1 MKRIV
6 YYIIMVALV
15 ASQTLMA
22 APPKKKSSS
31 KKKTYSTTKK
41 WKGATRNI
49 HHVAMWGGVGY
60 SGLVNQYDNSKFIGG
75 GGGLLGVG
83 YEYRYDHFIF
93 NAGPELRLFSSMDRI
108 TFLGPYDVAIMA
120 DGYNQT
126 KHYLFSDPL
135 NENHA
140 VGQIMLPITFGGRWK
155 NVYFLAGAK
164 VGYTIFG
171 TYKQKG
177 ELTTTITDDM
187 AYDPN
192 WSNMPNHNAYT
203 NAPYVA
209 KGKNNYG
216 LDIALTAE
224 VGVDINSF
232 LSKQWNERN
241 EKKEHPWHM
250 RASIFMDYG
259 LMNMSLAQQGPI
271 ALPTEQ
277 NITTQSLHSSVWANS
292 RLNSLMVGVKF
303 MALLQINKPQ
313 PPKPK
318 KPTMV
323 LYLTDNQTDKAIAS
337 ATVQITPLQGKKPKT
352 TKKTTNKKGM
362 LVAKIS
368 AGQYHMQLSHPDYI
382 ATIHDYQHPEWGDTI
397 TLTMQPRP
405 DFKFYVRDAK
415 SDSLV
420 AANITFINS
429 NGATVATV
437 KTDSITGFAKLR
449 LPLNTQIK
457 IRIEADNYLTFTDN
471 VSDIGAEVM
480 YKIEPIIKKRAII
493 LHNLFFATN
502 KTTILPESES
512 AMQNLYE
519 LMVENPELRIRI
531 TGHTDNVGT
540 NIDNQ
545 KLSEGRAKSVK
556 DNLVQRGISA
566 ERIETDG
573 KGETQPIT
581 TNDTEEGRA
590 KNRRVEFVIL

>member
-1 MKRIV
+1 
-6 YYIIMVALV
+6 MVALV

-93 NAGPELRLFSSMDRI
+93 NAGPELRLFSSMDKI
-108 TFLGPYDVAIMA
+108 TFPGPYDVAIMA

-397 TLTMQPRP
+397 SLTMQPRP

>member
-93 NAGPELRLFSSMDRI
+93 NAGPELRLFSSMDKI
-108 TFLGPYDVAIMA
+108 TFPGPYDVAIMA

-250 RASIFMDYG
+250 RASVFMDYG

>member
-93 NAGPELRLFSSMDRI
+93 NAGPELRLFSSMDKI
-108 TFLGPYDVAIMA
+108 TFPGPYDVAIMA

-140 VGQIMLPITFGGRWK
+140 VGQIMLPVTFGGRWK

-259 LMNMSLAQQGPI
+259 LMNMSLAQQGSI

>member
-93 NAGPELRLFSSMDRI
+93 NAGPELRLFSSMDKI
-108 TFLGPYDVAIMA
+108 TFPGPYDVAIMA

-397 TLTMQPRP
+397 SLTMQPRP

>member
-41 WKGATRNI
+41 WKGATRNV

-93 NAGPELRLFSSMDRI
+93 NAGPELRLFSSMDKI
-108 TFLGPYDVAIMA
+108 TFPGPYDVAIMA

-313 PPKPK
+313 PPKPQ

-397 TLTMQPRP
+397 SLTMQPRP

-420 AANITFINS
+420 AANITFSNS

>member
-93 NAGPELRLFSSMDRI
+93 NAGPELRLFSSMDKI
-108 TFLGPYDVAIMA
+108 TFPGPYDVAIMA

-429 NGATVATV
+429 NGATVATA

-519 LMVENPELRIRI
+519 LMAENPELRIRI

>member
-93 NAGPELRLFSSMDRI
+93 NAGPELRLFSSMDKI
-108 TFLGPYDVAIMA
+108 TFPGPYDVAIMA

-140 VGQIMLPITFGGRWK
+140 VGQIMLPVTFGGRWK

-177 ELTTTITDDM
+177 KLTTTITDDM

-259 LMNMSLAQQGPI
+259 LMNMSLAQQGSI

>member
-93 NAGPELRLFSSMDRI
+93 NAGPELRLFSSMDKI
-108 TFLGPYDVAIMA
+108 TFPGPYDVAIMA

-519 LMVENPELRIRI
+519 LMAENPELRIRI

>member
-93 NAGPELRLFSSMDRI
+93 NAGPELRLFSSMDKI
-108 TFLGPYDVAIMA
+108 TFPGPYDVAIMA

-352 TKKTTNKKGM
+352 TKKTTNKKGV

-397 TLTMQPRP
+397 SLTMQPRP

>member
-93 NAGPELRLFSSMDRI
+93 NAGPELRLFSSMDKI
-108 TFLGPYDVAIMA
+108 TFPGPYDVAIMA

-352 TKKTTNKKGM
+352 TKKTTNKNGM

-397 TLTMQPRP
+397 SLTMQPRP

>member
-1 MKRIV
+1 
-6 YYIIMVALV
+6 MVALV

-49 HHVAMWGGVGY
+49 HHVAMWGGVVY

-93 NAGPELRLFSSMDRI
+93 NAGPELRLFSSMDKI
-108 TFLGPYDVAIMA
+108 TFPSPYDVAIMA

-250 RASIFMDYG
+250 RASVFVDYG

-429 NGATVATV
+429 NGATVATA

>member
-93 NAGPELRLFSSMDRI
+93 NAGPELRLFSSMDKI
-108 TFLGPYDVAIMA
+108 TFPAPYDVAIMA

-429 NGATVATV
+429 NGATVATA

>member
-41 WKGATRNI
+41 WKGATRNV

-93 NAGPELRLFSSMDRI
+93 NAGPELRLFSSMDKI
-108 TFLGPYDVAIMA
+108 TFPGPYDVAIMA

>member
-93 NAGPELRLFSSMDRI
+93 NAGPELRLFSSMDKI
-108 TFLGPYDVAIMA
+108 TFPGPYDVAIMA

-250 RASIFMDYG
+250 RASVFIDYG

-277 NITTQSLHSSVWANS
+277 NITTQSLHSSAWANG

-337 ATVQITPLQGKKPKT
+337 ATVQITPQQGKKPKT

-362 LVAKIS
+362 LVTKLS

-382 ATIHDYQHPEWGDTI
+382 ATTHDYQQPEWGDTI
-397 TLTMQPRP
+397 SLAMQPRP

>member
-93 NAGPELRLFSSMDRI
+93 NAGPELRLFSSMDKI
-108 TFLGPYDVAIMA
+108 TFPGPYDVAIMA

-250 RASIFMDYG
+250 RASVFMDYG

-277 NITTQSLHSSVWANS
+277 NITTQSLHSSIWANS

>member
-41 WKGATRNI
+41 WKGATRNV

-93 NAGPELRLFSSMDRI
+93 NAGPELRLFSSMDKI
-108 TFLGPYDVAIMA
+108 TFPSPYDVAMMA

-232 LSKQWNERN
+232 LSKQWNEQN

-250 RASIFMDYG
+250 RASLFMDYG

-318 KPTMV
+318 KPLLLLQV
-323 LYLTDNQTDKAIAS
+323 SDEQTNKAIAY
-337 ATVQITPLQGKKPKT
+337 ATVEITPTAVKKPRT
-352 TKKTTNKKGM
+352 TKKTTKKNGV
-362 LVAKIS
+362 LSTRLS
-368 AGQYHMQLSHPDYI
+368 AGPYHLRLSHPDYI
-382 ATIHDYQHPEWGDTI
+382 ALEHDCQHGEWGDTI
-397 TLTMQPRP
+397 ALALQPRP
-405 DFKFYVRDAK
+405 DFKFYVKDAK

-480 YKIEPIIKKRAII
+480 YKIEPIVKKRAII

>member
-1 MKRIV
+1 
-6 YYIIMVALV
+6 MVALV

-41 WKGATRNI
+41 WKGATRNV

-93 NAGPELRLFSSMDRI
+93 NAGPELRLFSSMDKI
-108 TFLGPYDVAIMA
+108 TFPGPYDVAIMA

-313 PPKPK
+313 PPKPQ

-397 TLTMQPRP
+397 SLTMQPRP

-420 AANITFINS
+420 AANITFSNS

>member
-1 MKRIV
+1 
-6 YYIIMVALV
+6 MVALV

>member
-1 MKRIV
+1 
-6 YYIIMVALV
+6 MVALV

-93 NAGPELRLFSSMDRI
+93 NAGPELRLFSSMDKI
-108 TFLGPYDVAIMA
+108 TFPGPYDVAIMA

-429 NGATVATV
+429 NGATVATA

>member
-1 MKRIV
+1 MAMKKIL
-6 YYIIMVALV
+6 YYIVMIALV
-15 ASQTLMA
+15 GSQTLMA
-22 APPKKKSSS
+22 APAKKKTSS
-31 KKKTYSTTKK
+31 KKNTTTKT

-60 SGLVNQYDNSKFIGG
+60 SGLLNQYDNNKFVGG
-75 GGGLLGVG
+75 GGGLIGVG
-83 YEYRYDHFIF
+83 YEYRYDHFIL
-93 NAGPELRLFSSMDRI
+93 NAGPELRLFSSMDKI
-108 TFLGPYDVAIMA
+108 TFPAPYDVTMMA
-120 DGYNQT
+120 EGYNQT
-126 KHYLFSDPL
+126 KHYIFSDPL
-135 NENHA
+135 KENHT
-140 VGQIMLPITFGGRWK
+140 VGQIMLPIMLGGRWK
-155 NVYFLAGAK
+155 EVYFLAGAK
-164 VGYTIFG
+164 IGYTLFG

-177 ELTTTITDDM
+177 ALTTTITDNM
-187 AYDPN
+187 AYDPD
-192 WSNMPNHNAYT
+192 WMDMPNHNAITDAAYT
-203 NAPYVA
+203 T
-209 KGKNNYG
+209 KGANKYG
-216 LDIALTAE
+216 LDIALSAE
-224 VGVDINSF
+224 VGVNINSF
-232 LSKQWNERN
+232 LDKQWNESNDKR
-241 EKKEHPWHM
+241 EHPWHL
-250 RASIFMDYG
+250 RAAIFMDYG
-259 LMNMSLAQQGPI
+259 LMNMAQAQMGEMAMPN
-271 ALPTEQ
+271 EQ
-277 NITTQSLHSSVWANS
+277 QMQTRSLHASNWANG

-303 MALLQINKPQ
+303 TALLQMNKPQ

>member
-1 MKRIV
+1 
-6 YYIIMVALV
+6 MVALV

-93 NAGPELRLFSSMDRI
+93 NAGPELRLFSSMDKI
-108 TFLGPYDVAIMA
+108 TFPGPYDVAIMA

-250 RASIFMDYG
+250 RASVFMDYG

>member
-49 HHVAMWGGVGY
+49 HHVAMWGGVVY

-93 NAGPELRLFSSMDRI
+93 NAGPELRLFSSMDKI
-108 TFLGPYDVAIMA
+108 TFPSPYDVAIMA

-250 RASIFMDYG
+250 RASVFVDYG

-429 NGATVATV
+429 NGATVATA

>member
-93 NAGPELRLFSSMDRI
+93 NAGPELRLFSSMDKI
-108 TFLGPYDVAIMA
+108 TFPGPYDVAIMA

-224 VGVDINSF
+224 VGVDINSL

-259 LMNMSLAQQGPI
+259 LMNMSLAQQGSI

>member
-93 NAGPELRLFSSMDRI
+93 NAGPELRLFSSMDKI
-108 TFLGPYDVAIMA
+108 TFPGPYDVAIMA

>member
-108 TFLGPYDVAIMA
+108 TFPGPYDVAIMA

-259 LMNMSLAQQGPI
+259 LMNMSLAQQGSI

-429 NGATVATV
+429 NGATVATA

>member
-1 MKRIV
+1 
-6 YYIIMVALV
+6 
-15 ASQTLMA
+15 
-22 APPKKKSSS
+22 
-31 KKKTYSTTKK
+31 
-41 WKGATRNI
+41 
-49 HHVAMWGGVGY
+49 
-60 SGLVNQYDNSKFIGG
+60 
-75 GGGLLGVG
+75 
-83 YEYRYDHFIF
+83 
-93 NAGPELRLFSSMDRI
+93 
-108 TFLGPYDVAIMA
+108 
-120 DGYNQT
+120 
-126 KHYLFSDPL
+126 
-135 NENHA
+135 
-140 VGQIMLPITFGGRWK
+140 
-155 NVYFLAGAK
+155 
-164 VGYTIFG
+164 
-171 TYKQKG
+171 
-177 ELTTTITDDM
+177 
-187 AYDPN
+187 
-192 WSNMPNHNAYT
+192 
-203 NAPYVA
+203 
-209 KGKNNYG
+209 
-216 LDIALTAE
+216 
-224 VGVDINSF
+224 
-232 LSKQWNERN
+232 
-241 EKKEHPWHM
+241 
-250 RASIFMDYG
+250 
-259 LMNMSLAQQGPI
+259 
-271 ALPTEQ
+271 
-277 NITTQSLHSSVWANS
+277 
-292 RLNSLMVGVKF
+292 
-303 MALLQINKPQ
+303 
-313 PPKPK
+313 
-318 KPTMV
+318 MV

-429 NGATVATV
+429 NGATVATA

-519 LMVENPELRIRI
+519 LMAENPELRIRI

>member
-1 MKRIV
+1 
-6 YYIIMVALV
+6 MVALV

-93 NAGPELRLFSSMDRI
+93 NAGPELRLFSSMDKI
-108 TFLGPYDVAIMA
+108 TFPGPYDVAIMA

-397 TLTMQPRP
+397 SLTMQPRP
-405 DFKFYVRDAK
+405 DFKFYVRDAM